1 MPDFASNIDKCF
13 FSKTDTCL
21 FVGEVEETSKKQK
34 SKLIRSLAPKHKITA
49 IEFDAAKNINI
60 EDIVQSLY
68 YEVETLIG
76 IDVSKTLEK
85 YSDEKKI
92 FVLAELLKD
101 TAIIFYMNDPVDKEL
116 LVQIQRLL
124 LTIKR
129 YTRARIR
136 LICIC
141 NQETF
146 DHCIDAGL
154 RLEFV
159 RLYFSGMPERNIVEM
174 KHAVSAEIKL
184 ERRGIERF
192 LGDYVELIKLRPR
205 VKSFLGNV

>member
-1 MPDFASNIDKCF
+1 MPDFANNIDRCF
-13 FSKTDTCL
+13 FSKVDTSL
-21 FVGEVEETSKKQK
+21 FVEEANETSKEQK
-34 SKLIRSLAPKHKITA
+34 SKLISDLAPKHKITA

-60 EDIVQSLY
+60 EDIIQSLY
-68 YEVETLIG
+68 YEVEILIG
-76 IDVSKTLEK
+76 LDISKSLAK

-101 TAIIFYMNDPVDKEL
+101 TAIIIHMKDPVDKEL
-116 LVQIQRLL
+116 LVQMQRLL
-124 LTIKR
+124 LTLKR

-141 NQETF
+141 DQERF
-146 DHCIDAGL
+146 DHCMDAGL

-159 RLYFSGMPERNIVEM
+159 HLYFSGVPERSIAEM
-174 KHAVSAEIKL
+174 KHAANVEIKL

-192 LGDYVELIKLRPR
+192 LGEYAEMIKLRPR
-205 VKSFLGNV
+205 VKSFLGNS